1 MDTEGFEGHRR
12 VSAGLSQVEG
22 RMVCTKPRRC
32 DVLDMFE
39 DNQVARFG
47 GKRQE
52 YRGVAGGQRGAWV
65 LGLQVRWR
73 VESNRRSWRSRMAA
87 SWIALCPASSGKL
100 LEAWDKSSELVVF

>member
-1 MDTEGFEGHRR
+1 
-12 VSAGLSQVEG
+12 
-22 RMVCTKPRRC
+22 MVCTKPRRC

-73 VESNRRSWRSRMAA
+73 AIGGHGGHGWRPVGLHFALLAVGSSWKPGTRAVS
-87 SWIALCPASSGKL
+87 
-100 LEAWDKSSELVVF
+100 